1 LRLNLPE
8 NPVRLIGL
16 DRATGW
22 YDLEQF
28 HAAIGDSAV
37 FDFVLIDAPNQ
48 LKKGNSKGMRD
59 AKIAME
65 ELRRCA
71 GDADV
76 IMIDDVHRR
85 HVFDTIEQVMASPE
99 QYEKSFYDYVVQ
111 KGFSNSLFIGTKK
124 SSAANQFLPRIRE
137 LMGIR
142 LYSSFHRDQ
151 CVED

>member
-1 LRLNLPE
+1 
-8 NPVRLIGL
+8 
-16 DRATGW
+16 
-22 YDLEQF
+22 
-28 HAAIGDSAV
+28 V
-37 FDFVLIDAPNQ
+37 FDFVLIDAPNR

-71 GDADV
+71 GEADV

-124 SSAANQFLPRIRE
+124 SSAAAAW
-137 LMGIR
+137 
-142 LYSSFHRDQ
+142 
-151 CVED
+151 